1 MTPEN
6 STVRSR
12 LWVAVIGFVVLLGIG
27 LVLRESA
34 VDDDNANSNV
44 DSQEP
49 DEFIGEI
56 IASEEL
62 ILTMMPHL
70 RRISS
75 SAMDLR
81 IPNHRSSYLF
91 EPEVVVNDLSIDSI
105 PGQETQ
111 PASTPVVF
119 RQWTVDDAERAVP
132 SDQLDLW
139 RPFLEGVEYF
149 EHAGFTLIRGRFLDG
164 QADRWETD
172 IGFGGLARTSSGVW
186 SAVKAK
192 LTARWHK
199 QSQQEASSKPLWRI
213 AKWKLENLSTQEA
226 EHRWFTE
233 ALDAAIPDA
242 ADRQRARDSIHERLV
257 TEVATLGEK
266 AAGYHEHFDP
276 TSHDRHPAVSVVDID
291 RDGFDDLYV
300 MARWGKNQLLR
311 NRGDGTFEEIAAEW
325 KLDIEDHCSCALF
338 ADVDNDGDDDLF
350 LGRTLEKS
358 MFLLNDNGQFV
369 DRSQELVSTPLPYL
383 VSSIAAADY
392 NNDGLLD
399 VYFSTYAVHMAPHA
413 VQHFLTKEQHPKYWE
428 FYDAEMDSTQRIE
441 ASPNYGDSNYFHSPG
456 PPNLLLTNSGGGR
469 FSIVPE
475 TEQLTVWR
483 NTYQSTWGDFDN
495 DGDADL
501 YLANDYAPN
510 KLFRNDQGTSFVDIT
525 EQTGTEDIGFGMGAA
540 WGDYDN
546 DGRQDLYVSNMYS
559 KAGQRITS
567 QIPGLDR
574 RVAGMAGGNSLF
586 RNAGEPFEK
595 VSGVEPPALQ
605 VEKAGWAWAGQFV
618 DVNNDGF
625 LDIYSLS
632 GYYTAPAAIAI
643 AEADR

>member
-1 MTPEN
+1 M
-6 STVRSR
+6 
-12 LWVAVIGFVVLLGIG
+12 AVSGLLIVLGIG
-27 LVLRESA
+27 LVLRESD
-34 VDDDNANSNV
+34 VDDDNSSPHA
-44 DSQEP
+44 DLQEP
-49 DEFIGEI
+49 DEFIEEI

-75 SAMDLR
+75 SAMDLH
-81 IPNHRSSYLF
+81 IPNHRSVDLF
-91 EPEVVVNDLSIDSI
+91 EPEVVVNDLSADST
-105 PGQETQ
+105 QEPKTD
-111 PASTPVVF
+111 PANAPVVF
-119 RQWTVDDAERAVP
+119 RRWTVDEDERAVP
-132 SDQLDLW
+132 SDQLDMW
-139 RPFLEGVEYF
+139 RPLLDGVEYF
-149 EHAGFTLIRGRFLDG
+149 EHAGFTLIRGRFPDG

-172 IGFGGLARTSSGVW
+172 IGFSGLARTSAGMW
-186 SAVKAK
+186 SAVNAN
-192 LTARWHK
+192 LTALWQK
-199 QSQQEASSKPLWRI
+199 QPQTDASGSPSWRI
-213 AKWKLENLSTQEA
+213 AEWKLKNLSTQEA
-226 EHRWFTE
+226 AHRWFTE
-233 ALDAAIPDA
+233 ALDIALPDA
-242 ADRQRARDSIHERLV
+242 SARQRARESIHERLV
-257 TEVATLGEK
+257 IEVATLGEK
-266 AAGYHEHFDP
+266 ATGYHQHFDP

-325 KLDIEDHCSCALF
+325 NLDFEDHCSCALF
-338 ADVDNDGDDDLF
+338 ADFDNDGDDDLF
-350 LGRTLEKS
+350 LGRTLERS
-358 MFLLNDNGQFV
+358 LFLLNENGRFV
-369 DRSQELVSTPLPYL
+369 DRSKELVSTPLPYL
-383 VSSIAAADY
+383 VSSISAADY

-428 FYDAEMDSTQRIE
+428 CYDAEMDSTQHIE
-441 ASPNYGDSNYFHSPG
+441 TSPNYGDSNYFHSPG

-469 FSIVPE
+469 FSVVPE

-510 KLFRNDQGTSFVDIT
+510 NFFRNDQGIAFVDIT
-525 EQTGTEDIGFGMGAA
+525 EQTGTEDIGFGMGAS

-546 DGRQDLYVSNMYS
+546 DGRQDLYVSNMFS

-586 RNAGEPFEK
+586 HNSGEEFEK
-595 VSGVEPPALQ
+595 VSGLEPPALQ

-632 GYYTAPAAIAI
+632 GYYTAPSAIAI